1 MTLYIGVVSQKG
13 GVGKSS
19 IARLLA
25 KEYAGSGWH
34 VKIADMDRSQ
44 STSYNWLS
52 RRLERNIQPEIAV
65 EQFSRVDQVIRISTS
80 HDLVIFDGTPASDMG
95 TLQVAKAS
103 DLVILPTGPGIDDLE
118 PTIKLAHELKKN
130 KINKK
135 KIAIVLYRIG
145 DSKSEIE
152 EAQDYIERAG
162 YLAVVS
168 GIQDKT
174 GYRRA
179 IDVGGTLTE
188 TNYKSLNDKAD
199 QFVQCIVNQIEQVKG
214 K

>member
-1 MTLYIGVVSQKG
+1 MTLHIGIVSQKG

-25 KEYAGSGWH
+25 KEYASNGWH

-52 RRLERNIQPEIAV
+52 RRLERGIQPEIAV
-65 EQFSRVDQVIRISTS
+65 EQFVRVDQVLRISDS
-80 HDLVIFDGTPASDMG
+80 YDLVIFDGTPASDMG

-103 DLVILPTGPGIDDLE
+103 DLVVLPTGPGIDDLE
-118 PTIKLAHELKKN
+118 PTVKLAHELKKL
-130 KINKK
+130 KIKK
-135 KIAIVLYRIG
+135 DKIVVVLYRIG

-152 EAQDYIERAG
+152 EAQEYVERAG
-162 YLAVVS
+162 YFVIVS
-168 GIQDKT
+168 GVQDKT

-188 TNYKSLNDKAD
+188 TNYRSLNDKAD
-199 QFVQCIVNQIEQVKG
+199 QLVQCIVNRIERVKG
-214 K
+214 